1 MFETMDAH
9 RGTGLAAPQ
18 VGRPWRVIV
27 ADTGSERLMLVNPE
41 IVRADGA
48 AVADEGCLSLPNWY
62 GPVERATDVTVK
74 GLGLD
79 GKPVRRRL
87 RDLAARVVLHEIDH
101 LDGVIFTDRLVDPE
115 KLRFVDP
122 ALVGSAAAARVVD
135 AMRVVFFGTPDFGVP
150 ALRRLSDRFEVALVV
165 TRPDRPVGRGGRLTA
180 PPVAAAARELDL
192 EPVSAT
198 EPQPG
203 SGSRD
208 YFGLRTRCRRR
219 GCLWAAAGRGAAA
232 SGATRCAQ
240 RASVATASL
249 PRRITDSGG
258 AGRRRRRDRRDVD
271 PTRAGAG
278 RRADRRGANERP
290 SIPTRRRRT
299 CR

>member
-1 MFETMDAH
+1 MAVLTIHPVDHPMLRRKASGIGRVSAGLRTFVADMFETMDAH

-122 ALVGSAAAARVVD
+122 RS
-135 AMRVVFFGTPDFGVP
+135 P
-150 ALRRLSDRFEVALVV
+150 E
-165 TRPDRPVGRGGRLTA
+165 
-180 PPVAAAARELDL
+180 
-192 EPVSAT
+192 
-198 EPQPG
+198 
-203 SGSRD
+203 
-208 YFGLRTRCRRR
+208 
-219 GCLWAAAGRGAAA
+219 
-232 SGATRCAQ
+232 AQ
-240 RASVATASL
+240 RLRAS
-249 PRRITDSGG
+249 
-258 AGRRRRRDRRDVD
+258 
-271 PTRAGAG
+271 
-278 RRADRRGANERP
+278 
-290 SIPTRRRRT
+290 
-299 CR
+299 